1 MEEMAIMVCD
11 ADSDGCLTWDETKDC
26 EEKYSKFFEQ
36 EGIPVPTEEDFK
48 AFDEDGN
55 GCLTIDDWEK
65 HVGY

>member
-48 AFDEDGN
+48 ALNVSLIIFNES
-55 GCLTIDDWEK
+55 TIKLE
-65 HVGY
+65 